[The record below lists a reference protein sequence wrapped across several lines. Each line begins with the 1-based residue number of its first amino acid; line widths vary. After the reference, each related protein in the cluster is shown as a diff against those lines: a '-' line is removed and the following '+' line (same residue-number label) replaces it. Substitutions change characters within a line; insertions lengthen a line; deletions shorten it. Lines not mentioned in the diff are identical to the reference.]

1 MGLKIASFSVCLSS
15 FSFTFIMFTSIGS
28 GRMCW
33 SSLSSLAFSAC
44 WIRLME
50 NCLPQVVTRCWTS
63 DIYGDRWLSSAHSP
77 LYTRLPLFLMFG
89 FFHCSVRE
97 YHVESKLAS
106 L

>member
-44 WIRLME
+44 WIRLVE
-50 NCLPQVVTRCWTS
+50 NCLPQVVTRCWNS
-63 DIYGDRWLSSAHSP
+63 DIYGDRWLSREHSP
-77 LYTRLPLFLMFG
+77 LYHKIVS
-89 FFHCSVRE
+89 FFECLGSFIALYVNTTWNR
-97 YHVESKLAS
+97 S
-106 L
+106 LHP